1 MEYVVG
7 AVLTL
12 FIVAVANSLISKRAQ
27 DKKMSVVRYSQSYI
41 YSVVAPMMF
50 GFNGPIP
57 KRSTQANNYQEEA
70 YVKIVVVENKAYFI
84 KNSGFYVANVVE
96 GDVDKD
102 STKEVDTMSMNDVE
116 LKNIMYIVEVL
127 TGGDRNDSGGTSKS

>member
-116 LKNIMYIVEVL
+116 LKNIMHIVEVL
-127 TGGDRNDSGGTSKS
+127 TGGDRNDSGDTSKS

>member
-116 LKNIMYIVEVL
+116 LKNIMHIVEVL

>member
-116 LKNIMYIVEVL
+116 LKNIMHIVEVL
-127 TGGDRNDSGGTSKS
+127 TGGDRNDSGGTGKS

>member
-12 FIVAVANSLISKRAQ
+12 FIVAVANSLISKEH
-27 DKKMSVVRYSQSYI
+27 KTKMSVVRYSQSYI

-70 YVKIVVVENKAYFI
+70 YVKIVIVENKAYFI

-116 LKNIMYIVEVL
+116 LKNIMHIVEVL

>member
-70 YVKIVVVENKAYFI
+70 YVKIVIVENKAYFI

-116 LKNIMYIVEVL
+116 LKNIMHIVEVL